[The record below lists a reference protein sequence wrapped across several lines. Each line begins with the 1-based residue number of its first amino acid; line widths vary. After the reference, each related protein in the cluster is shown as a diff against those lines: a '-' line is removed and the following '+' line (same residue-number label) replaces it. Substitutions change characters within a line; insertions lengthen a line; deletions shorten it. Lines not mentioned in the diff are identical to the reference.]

1 MFHWTRAIQKVGSH
15 QRGVLAK
22 QSPTGPSLGGLSDYL
37 YKENFKAM
45 LQQDQGF
52 PRGDVSLIMDV
63 QADSFT
69 FSYAGKK
76 YSKAEFPALFQKV
89 WLQVKASFKK
99 GVESLLVIQDLVDGD
114 KLQKPS
120 LSITTRVVYEVG
132 SSITGNR
139 LELLECLQL
148 QWKDVTFVTSEI
160 VGPTHSGVLLSVL
173 QNGKYLWSK
182 LELKQTGN
190 THSCS

>member
-1 MFHWTRAIQKVGSH
+1 M
-15 QRGVLAK
+15 
-22 QSPTGPSLGGLSDYL
+22 
-37 YKENFKAM
+37 
-45 LQQDQGF
+45 
-52 PRGDVSLIMDV
+52 
-63 QADSFT
+63 
-69 FSYAGKK
+69 
-76 YSKAEFPALFQKV
+76 
-89 WLQVKASFKK
+89 
-99 GVESLLVIQDLVDGD
+99 LVIQDLVDGD

-132 SSITGNR
+132 NH
-139 LELLECLQL
+139 LELLECLHL

-190 THSCS
+190 THSCSY